1 MDPGAGNADGDGRP
15 RNVLVKSR
23 DIVRRPGN
31 NEFLAMEDRAMYEEQ
46 CWSIFSPRW
55 VRNGIEKKTLL
66 LHDTHAEEALQ
77 LLQGKA
83 KEWERVYDDTKR
95 RQKGYQDKEVQVRM
109 VPTPPVHVPRKQK
122 LLDQQEGTVG
132 RR

>member
-46 CWSIFSPRW
+46 C
-55 VRNGIEKKTLL
+55 
-66 LHDTHAEEALQ
+66 
-77 LLQGKA
+77 
-83 KEWERVYDDTKR
+83 
-95 RQKGYQDKEVQVRM
+95 
-109 VPTPPVHVPRKQK
+109 
-122 LLDQQEGTVG
+122 
-132 RR
+132 